1 MHSLSLTSR
10 VKVTPEQVS
19 SELGQEVVI
28 LHVKNG
34 VYYGLDEVGV
44 VIWKALQQGCQVAEI
59 IARVMGEFD
68 VDQAKCEQDVLRIL
82 GELVDAQLVSVE
94 AA

>member
-1 MHSLSLTSR
+1 MKDLSITSR

-19 SELGQEVVI
+19 SELGKEVVI

-44 VIWKALQQGCQVAEI
+44 LIWKKLQESCSVSDIVTSIVA
-59 IARVMGEFD
+59 EFD
-68 VDQAKCEQDVLRIL
+68 VDAKQCEQDVLRIL
-82 GELVDAQLVSVE
+82 SELQDAQLVAVE
-94 AA
+94 TA

>member
-1 MHSLSLTSR
+1 MKDLLITSR

-19 SELGQEVVI
+19 SELGKEVVI

-44 VIWKALQQGCQVAEI
+44 LIWKKLQESCSVSDIVASIVAEF
-59 IARVMGEFD
+59 G
-68 VDQAKCEQDVLRIL
+68 VDAKQCEQDVLRIL
-82 GELVDAQLVSVE
+82 SELQDAQLVAVE
-94 AA
+94 TA